1 MISSAHPSPAKA
13 PSSFYYGWVIV
24 GLAHVTLAFHV
35 TTRFSFGIYQ
45 VPLIQEFGWSRGA
58 LGGAFALGL
67 GTYAVLAPYT
77 GSLLERHGPRAVMPW
92 GCIVLGAAMAGSF
105 FVSSLWHVYLFTGLL
120 GGLGLSLSGFATHS
134 AIMPRWFVR
143 MRGRATGVALSG
155 IGVGL
160 LVLSP
165 AIERAIA
172 HWGWRAAYLWLGLAI
187 LLAIAPANFLL
198 MRDNPEEKGQ
208 GPDGGPPRPPEA
220 LSAARGGRSGKGVR
234 EVFGTLRGDVRF
246 WALVLLVFFIGL
258 NANTLLSQL
267 QLYLVDARYPTATA
281 ALIFGA
287 VGFIRMLG
295 SVVGGWVGDWIGR
308 GRGVALSGAI
318 TAAGLVFLMALP
330 ALRGGFLNG
339 LLFAL
344 LFGVGFG
351 AMSSCYSALSGDCFE
366 GPAYGVIVGF
376 LEICYGLGGVVGPPL
391 AGLMFDLTGNYYV
404 PFSVISLGMVGSI
417 FLGLFLQRELDR
429 RKAAA

>member
-1 MISSAHPSPAKA
+1 MISSAHPSPAEA

-134 AIMPRWFVR
+134 SIMPRWFVR

-187 LLAIAPANFLL
+187 LLVIAPANFLL

-281 ALIFGA
+281 L
-287 VGFIRMLG
+287 
-295 SVVGGWVGDWIGR
+295 
-308 GRGVALSGAI
+308 
-318 TAAGLVFLMALP
+318 
-330 ALRGGFLNG
+330 LNG

-344 LFGVGFG
+344 LFGIGFG

-404 PFSVISLGMVGSI
+404 PFSVVSLGMVGAI

-429 RKAAA
+429 RRAAA